1 MLDDSGASLGVAG
14 LDLGFDALIDQH
26 LAMPELAGF
35 EASYLLDRA
44 GDIMISSAARG
55 IDEALNTIMDLVTP
69 ADAQAWFKHCGYRY
83 QPT

>member
-1 MLDDSGASLGVAG
+1 MFQDVPEVHVRRRQSFVTPRSACFWQGSKVKWWLG
-14 LDLGFDALIDQH
+14 
-26 LAMPELAGF
+26 
-35 EASYLLDRA
+35 
-44 GDIMISSAARG
+44 AARARTRDG